1 MKSISAKIVY
11 KDVMMKKWTI
21 VLVTLVAL
29 LLMASCAGSTSPGA
43 VVEAYYN
50 ALVAGDAAALTQL
63 SCADWE
69 QQSKLM
75 LDSFTGV
82 KARVEGVACSELE
95 NDGSTAAVNCTG
107 KIIATY
113 GTEDQEINLSNT
125 TFLLQKQ
132 GNEWLVCGQK

>member
-1 MKSISAKIVY
+1 
-11 KDVMMKKWTI
+11 MKKNMI
-21 VLVTLVAL
+21 MVVILVACVFL
-29 LLMASCAGSTSPGA
+29 VSCSGSNSPA
-43 VVEAYYN
+43 DVVVAYYN
-50 ALVAGDAAALTQL
+50 ALVAGDASSLSQL

-82 KARVEGVACSELE
+82 KARVDNIVCSELE
-95 NDGSTAAVNCTG
+95 NDGSSAAVNCKG

-113 GTEDQEINLSNT
+113 GTEDQEIDLSNT

-132 GNEWLVCGQK
+132 GGEWLVCGQK